1 MIGYLQAHWRGE
13 HHVGWSLFV
22 NGVAAYALGAVLFA
36 GLLLERPRPPPV
48 AVALSVALLLAVF
61 VWSWVGMVRSAV
73 RTLRDGQAYW
83 GWKAVA
89 ILALVLVAVFVVAV
103 ASDIGTVWSQIE

>member
-1 MIGYLQAHWRGE
+1 MIGYLQAHWRGQ

-22 NGVAAYALGAVLFA
+22 NGVAAYLLGALLFA
-36 GLLLERPRPPPV
+36 GLLLERPPPPPI
-48 AVALSVALLLAVF
+48 AAALAVALLLAVF

-73 RTLRDGQAYW
+73 RTLREGQAHW

-89 ILALVLVAVFVVAV
+89 ILALVLVAVFIVAA
-103 ASDIGTVWSQIE
+103 ASDMSTVWSQIE